1 VSEATVEPRSGLL
14 NVVDVVIAP
23 NAAFARLRLVPT
35 WGWAFL
41 VATLLA
47 IAGSL
52 LTQPAVMHAIATG
65 MPAQLASAP
74 AIARLPAAQ
83 QATVIHQQLAVFGF
97 IARYGWL
104 FMPVWILLVGVIQ
117 ALVMTIAN
125 AIAKGDGS
133 FGKYFALSVTV
144 AVVGLGFA
152 SLVTALI
159 VMLRGA
165 ASFDDMKAIQSAVPS
180 LALLAPGAHGALHG
194 FLEALSVFN
203 LWATALLALGMTV
216 VGRIPR
222 PAAWVTAGLML
233 LLTAAGAA
241 YGAAQQG

>member
-1 VSEATVEPRSGLL
+1 MSEATVEPRSGLL

-23 NAAFARLRLVPT
+23 STAFARLRVVPT

-65 MPAQLASAP
+65 MPAQLAASP

-83 QATVIHQQLAVFGF
+83 QAHVVQQQLAIFRF
-97 IARYGWL
+97 IAQFGWL
-104 FMPVWILLVGVIQ
+104 FMPVWILLAGVVQ
-117 ALVMTIAN
+117 ALVMTVAN
-125 AIAKGDGS
+125 AVAKGDGS

-159 VMLRGA
+159 VMLRGTG
-165 ASFDDMKAIQSAVPS
+165 SFDDMKAIQSAVPS
-180 LALLAPGAHGALHG
+180 LALLAPGAHGALRG
-194 FLEALSVFN
+194 FLEALSAFN
-203 LWATALLALGMTV
+203 LWATALLALGMTI

-222 PAAWVTAGLML
+222 TAAWTTAVLML
-233 LLTAAGAA
+233 LVTALAAA
-241 YGAAQQG
+241 YGASQQG

>member
-1 VSEATVEPRSGLL
+1 MSEATVEPRSGLL

-23 NAAFARLRLVPT
+23 STAFARLRLVPT

-41 VATLLA
+41 VAVLLA
-47 IAGSL
+47 VAGSL

-65 MPAQLASAP
+65 MPAQLAAAP

-83 QATVIHQQLAVFGF
+83 QAHVIQQQLAVFRF
-97 IARYGWL
+97 IAQYGWL
-104 FMPVWILLVGVIQ
+104 FAPVWILLLAVIQ
-117 ALVMTIAN
+117 GLVMTVAN

-144 AVVGLGFA
+144 AVVGLGLA
-152 SLVTALI
+152 SIVTALI
-159 VMLRGA
+159 VVLRGA
-165 ASFDDMKAIQSAVPS
+165 GSFDDMKAVQGAVPS
-180 LALLAPGAHGALHG
+180 LATLVPGSHGALHG
-194 FLEALSVFN
+194 FLEGLSVFN

-222 PAAWVTAGLML
+222 SAAWTTAGLML
-233 LLTAAGAA
+233 LVAALAAA

>member
-1 VSEATVEPRSGLL
+1 MSEATVEPRSGLL

-23 NAAFARLRLVPT
+23 STAFARLRVVPT

-41 VATLLA
+41 VAALLA

-65 MPAQLASAP
+65 MPAQLAASP

-83 QATVIHQQLAVFGF
+83 QAHVVQQQLAIFRF
-97 IARYGWL
+97 IAQFGWL
-104 FMPVWILLVGVIQ
+104 FVPLWILLAGVVQ
-117 ALVMTIAN
+117 ALVMTVAN
-125 AIAKGDGS
+125 AVAKGDGS

-144 AVVGLGFA
+144 AVVGLGLA

-159 VMLRGA
+159 VMLRGTG
-165 ASFDDMKAIQSAVPS
+165 SFDDMKAIQSAVPS
-180 LALLAPGAHGALHG
+180 LALLAPGAHGALRG
-194 FLEALSVFN
+194 FLEALSAFN
-203 LWATALLALGMTV
+203 LWATALLALGMTI

-222 PAAWVTAGLML
+222 TAAWTTAVLML
-233 LLTAAGAA
+233 LVTALAAA
-241 YGAAQQG
+241 YGASQQG

>member
-1 VSEATVEPRSGLL
+1 MSEATVERRSGLL

-23 NAAFARLRLVPT
+23 STAFARLRLVPT

-41 VATLLA
+41 VAALLG

-52 LTQPAVMHAIATG
+52 LTQPAVLHAIATG
-65 MPAQLASAP
+65 MPAQLAAAP

-83 QATVIHQQLAVFGF
+83 QTQVIQQQLAVFRF
-97 IARYGWL
+97 IAQYGWL
-104 FMPVWILLVGVIQ
+104 FAPVWILVVGAIQ
-117 ALVMTIAN
+117 ALVMTVAN

-144 AVVGLGFA
+144 AVVGLGLG

-165 ASFDDMKAIQSAVPS
+165 ASFDDMKAIQTAVPS
-180 LALLAPGAHGALHG
+180 LGMLAPGVHGALRG

-203 LWATALLALGMTV
+203 LWATALLALGMTT

-222 PAAWVTAGLML
+222 SAAWVTAALML
-233 LLTAAGAA
+233 LVTALAGA

>member
-23 NAAFARLRLVPT
+23 STAFARLRVVPT

-65 MPAQLASAP
+65 MPAQLAASP

-83 QATVIHQQLAVFGF
+83 QAHVVQQQLAIFRF
-97 IARYGWL
+97 IAQFGWL
-104 FMPVWILLVGVIQ
+104 FMPVWILLAGVVQ
-117 ALVMTIAN
+117 ALVMTVAN
-125 AIAKGDGS
+125 AVAKGDGS

-159 VMLRGA
+159 VMLRGTG
-165 ASFDDMKAIQSAVPS
+165 SFDDMKAIQSAVPS
-180 LALLAPGAHGALHG
+180 LALLAPGAHGALRG
-194 FLEALSVFN
+194 FLEALSAFN

-222 PAAWVTAGLML
+222 TAAWTTAALML
-233 LLTAAGAA
+233 LVTALAAA
-241 YGAAQQG
+241 YGASQQG

>member
-23 NAAFARLRLVPT
+23 STAFARLRVVPT

-65 MPAQLASAP
+65 MPAQLAASP

-83 QATVIHQQLAVFGF
+83 QAHVVQQQLAIFRF
-97 IARYGWL
+97 IAQFGWL
-104 FMPVWILLVGVIQ
+104 FMPVWILLAGVVQ
-117 ALVMTIAN
+117 ALVMTVAN
-125 AIAKGDGS
+125 AVAKGDGS

-159 VMLRGA
+159 VMLRGTG
-165 ASFDDMKAIQSAVPS
+165 SFDDMKAIQSAVPS
-180 LALLAPGAHGALHG
+180 LALLAPGAHGALRG
-194 FLEALSVFN
+194 FLEALSAFN
-203 LWATALLALGMTV
+203 LWATALLALGMTI

-222 PAAWVTAGLML
+222 TAAWTTAVLML
-233 LLTAAGAA
+233 LVTALAAA
-241 YGAAQQG
+241 YGASQQG

>member
-1 VSEATVEPRSGLL
+1 MSEATVEPRSGLL

-23 NAAFARLRLVPT
+23 GTAFARLRLVPT

-41 VATLLA
+41 VAALLA
-47 IAGSL
+47 VAGSL

-65 MPAQLASAP
+65 MPAQLAAAP

-83 QATVIHQQLAVFGF
+83 QAHVIQQQLAIFRF
-97 IARYGWL
+97 IAQYGWL
-104 FMPVWILLVGVIQ
+104 FVPVWILVVGLIQ
-117 ALVMTIAN
+117 GLVMTVAN

-144 AVVGLGFA
+144 AVVGLGLA

-159 VMLRGA
+159 VVLRGA
-165 ASFDDMKAIQSAVPS
+165 GSFDDMKAVQSAVPS
-180 LALLAPGAHGALHG
+180 LAMLAPGSHGALHG

-203 LWATALLALGMTV
+203 LWATALLALGMAV

-222 PAAWVTAGLML
+222 SAAWATAGLML
-233 LLTAAGAA
+233 LVAALTAA

>member
-1 VSEATVEPRSGLL
+1 MSEATVERRSGLL
-14 NVVDVVIAP
+14 NVVDVIIAP
-23 NAAFARLRLVPT
+23 STAFARLRLVPT

-65 MPAQLASAP
+65 MPAQLAASP

-83 QATVIHQQLAVFGF
+83 QTTVVQQQLAVFRF
-97 IARYGWL
+97 IAQYGWL
-104 FMPVWILLVGVIQ
+104 FSPVYILLAGVIQ

-125 AIAKGDGS
+125 AIVKGDGS

-159 VMLRGA
+159 VVLRGA
-165 ASFDDMKAIQSAVPS
+165 GSFDDMKAIQSAAPS
-180 LALLAPGAHGALHG
+180 LALLAPGAHGALRG
-194 FLEALSVFN
+194 FLEALSAFN
-203 LWATALLALGMTV
+203 LWATVLLALGMTV

-222 PAAWVTAGLML
+222 PAAWITAGLIL
-233 LLTAAGAA
+233 LVNALAAA